1 MERHH
6 WEYPQDTPL
15 HALFEAQVE
24 RMPNAVAVVCG
35 GEQLTYSALNQRANQ
50 LAHYLR
56 SLDMGPEVCV
66 GLCVERSLEM
76 VVGLLGIL
84 KAGGS
89 MYRLTQHIPPSVL
102 LPCSPVPSSGAGG
115 AAAMPGCA
123 ACAGDTC
130 GLPGYGLG
138 QIAQRR
144 RKQTLTVGR
153 YQRIWRM

>member
-56 SLDMGPEVCV
+56 SFWTRLLASVWSA
-66 GLCVERSLEM
+66 LWRL
-76 VVGLLGIL
+76 VGLLGIL
-84 KAGGS
+84 KAGVC
-89 MYRLTQHIPPSVL
+89 T
-102 LPCSPVPSSGAGG
+102 A
-115 AAAMPGCA
+115 
-123 ACAGDTC
+123 
-130 GLPGYGLG
+130 
-138 QIAQRR
+138 
-144 RKQTLTVGR
+144 
-153 YQRIWRM
+153 